1 MEGRGEMNKDDEKFY
16 GIAKW
21 FLYPVYV
28 AAFTTIGHVLY
39 LKLAAGEFAESVA
52 YVAVMI
58 WMLDTL
64 VTRLQAKIRR
74 AGDA

>member
-1 MEGRGEMNKDDEKFY
+1 MNKDDEKFY
-16 GIAKW
+16 GIARW
-21 FLYPVYV
+21 FIYPVYV
-28 AAFTTIGHVLY
+28 AAFTAMGHVLY
-39 LKLAAGEFAESVA
+39 QKLAARELAESVL